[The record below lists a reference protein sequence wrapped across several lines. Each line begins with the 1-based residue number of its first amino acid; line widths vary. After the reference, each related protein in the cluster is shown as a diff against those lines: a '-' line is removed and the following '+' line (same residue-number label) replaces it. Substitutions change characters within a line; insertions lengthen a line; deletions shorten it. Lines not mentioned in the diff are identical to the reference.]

1 MEKEESG
8 DDERGWGEMGCSAH
22 LVLLSLLQR
31 RLRLPGY
38 GGGVKEKKRKEEKKE
53 N

>member
-1 MEKEESG
+1 MEMMNG
-8 DDERGWGEMGCSAH
+8 DRGEMGCSAH
-22 LVLLSLLQR
+22 HALLSLL
-31 RLRLPGY
+31 RLRLRGY